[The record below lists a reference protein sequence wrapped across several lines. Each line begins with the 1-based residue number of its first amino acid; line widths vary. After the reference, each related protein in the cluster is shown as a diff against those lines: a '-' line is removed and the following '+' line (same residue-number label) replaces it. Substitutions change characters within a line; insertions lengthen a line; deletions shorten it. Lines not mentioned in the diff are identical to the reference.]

1 VHLVRVGKEKDKGG
15 GGGEERGASQSQFR
29 ERERRGRTLSL
40 ERERAGAG
48 AEGYRSTVKHDN
60 AARFERFIC
69 ELFDFEKVGH
79 CVIVFL
85 ILQCVDVA
93 VVELGL

>member
-1 VHLVRVGKEKDKGG
+1 MPIYL
-15 GGGEERGASQSQFR
+15 
-29 ERERRGRTLSL
+29 EREAGAGSLSL
-40 ERERAGAG
+40 SLERAGAG

-60 AARFERFIC
+60 AAGFERFIC

-79 CVIVFL
+79 RVVVFL
-85 ILQCVDVA
+85 ILKCVDVE